1 MAEKG
6 QMNEGDHMN
15 TEDHMKAVIIRGYG
29 GPDVIELADVPVPQ
43 PGTGQVRIRVH
54 AAPVHPVDIATRAGR
69 LAEHGLMGAASADI
83 GLGWDLAGVVEALG
97 PGADQF
103 AAGDA
108 VVGMRD
114 LLTAPVGA
122 QAEQVVL
129 DTDAVAPAPRSV
141 TPVEASTIP
150 LNSLTADQA
159 LDLLALRSGQWLLV
173 TGAAGAVGGFAL
185 ELAALRGLRSVAVAA
200 PGDEELVR
208 RLGADEFVARTPYL
222 GGAVRRVVPG
232 GVHGALDAGLVGMP
246 ALDAVRDKGAFVAV
260 AAGAAPVPLRGT
272 RVHNVWIHTDGPRLA
287 ELAAAVDAG
296 QLTPRVAA
304 TLPLEQ
310 VATAHERVAAGGLR
324 GRIVLTLDG

>member
-69 LAEHGLMGAASADI
+69 LAEHGLVGAASADI

-159 LDLLALRSGQWLLV
+159 LDLLALRPGQWLLV

>member
-1 MAEKG
+1 MRLG
-6 QMNEGDHMN
+6 EG
-15 TEDHMKAVIIRGYG
+15 DHMKAVIIRGYG
-29 GPDVIELADVPVPQ
+29 GPDVIELADVPVPE

-69 LAEHGLMGAASADI
+69 LAEHGLMAASGDV
-83 GLGWDLAGVVEALG
+83 GLGWDLAGIVDALG

-103 AAGDA
+103 AVGDA

-122 QAEQVVL
+122 QAEQVAL
-129 DTDAVAPAPRSV
+129 DTDAVAPAPRDV

-150 LNSLTADQA
+150 LNSLAADQA

-185 ELAALRGLRSVAVAA
+185 ELAALRGLRTVAVAA
-200 PGDEELVR
+200 PDDEELVR
-208 RLGADEFVARTPYL
+208 RLGADEFVARTPDL

-232 GVHGALDAGLVGMP
+232 GVHGALDTGLAGMA

-287 ELAAAVDAG
+287 ELAALVDAG

>member
-1 MAEKG
+1 MAE
-6 QMNEGDHMN
+6 EGHMN
-15 TEDHMKAVIIRGYG
+15 KGDHMKAVIIHGYG

-69 LAEHGLMGAASADI
+69 LAEHGLMATSGDV
-83 GLGWDLAGVVEALG
+83 GLGWDLAGVVDALG
-97 PGADQF
+97 LEADQF

-129 DTDAVAPAPRSV
+129 DINAVAPAPRSV

-173 TGAAGAVGGFAL
+173 TGASL
-185 ELAALRGLRSVAVAA
+185 SRYTT
-200 PGDEELVR
+200 
-208 RLGADEFVARTPYL
+208 RTP
-222 GGAVRRVVPG
+222 GKMARAVSCVFG
-232 GVHGALDAGLVGMP
+232 TVGMP
-246 ALDAVRDKGAFVAV
+246 QPRSMNCVIPWF
-260 AAGAAPVPLRGT
+260 AAHVTARARNWRFSRVTSTVSGAAAFSRS
-272 RVHNVWIHTDGPRLA
+272 
-287 ELAAAVDAG
+287 AAS
-296 QLTPRVAA
+296 RS
-304 TLPLEQ
+304 
-310 VATAHERVAAGGLR
+310 TAKLSFPSSR
-324 GRIVLTLDG
+324 

>member
-15 TEDHMKAVIIRGYG
+15 TEDHMKAVIIRRYG

-69 LAEHGLMGAASADI
+69 LAEHGLVGAASADI

-129 DTDAVAPAPRSV
+129 DTDALAPAPRSV

-159 LDLLALRSGQWLLV
+159 LDLLALRPGQWLLV

>member
-1 MAEKG
+1 
-6 QMNEGDHMN
+6 
-15 TEDHMKAVIIRGYG
+15 MKAVIIRGYG

-69 LAEHGLMGAASADI
+69 LAEHGLMAASADV
-83 GLGWDLAGVVEALG
+83 GLGWDLAGVIDALG

-129 DTDAVAPAPRSV
+129 DTNAVAPAPRDV

-185 ELAALRGLRSVAVAA
+185 ELAALRGLRTVAVAA
-200 PGDEELVR
+200 PGDEKLVR
-208 RLGADEFVARTPYL
+208 RLGADEFVARTPDL

-232 GVHGALDAGLVGMP
+232 GVHGALDAGLAGMP
-246 ALDAVRDKGAFVAV
+246 ALERRPGQGLVRRGRGRRRACSAARHARAQRLDPHGRTTAGRARRSRRRWP
-260 AAGAAPVPLRGT
+260 ADPAGSSDSPAGAGG
-272 RVHNVWIHTDGPRLA
+272 NGPRA
-287 ELAAAVDAG
+287 S
-296 QLTPRVAA
+296 
-304 TLPLEQ
+304 
-310 VATAHERVAAGGLR
+310 R
-324 GRIVLTLDG
+324 GRRSPGPDRTDARQLRRQAR

>member
-1 MAEKG
+1 
-6 QMNEGDHMN
+6 
-15 TEDHMKAVIIRGYG
+15 MKAVIIRRYG

-43 PGTGQVRIRVH
+43 PGTGQVRIRVG

-69 LAEHGLMGAASADI
+69 LAEHGLMAASGDV
-83 GLGWDLAGVVEALG
+83 GLGWDLAGVVDALG
-97 PGADQF
+97 PGADRF
-103 AAGDA
+103 AAGDD

-114 LLTAPVGA
+114 LLTAVGA

-129 DTDAVAPAPRSV
+129 DTDAIAPAPRSV

-173 TGAAGAVGGFAL
+173 TGAAGAVGGFAI
-185 ELAALRGLRSVAVAA
+185 ELAALRGLRTVAVAA
-200 PGDEELVR
+200 PDDEELVR
-208 RLGADEFVARTPYL
+208 RLGADEFVARTQDL
-222 GGAVRRVVPG
+222 GGAVRHVVPA

-260 AAGAAPVPLRGT
+260 AAGAAPVPLRCT

-287 ELAAAVDAG
+287 ELAALVDAG

-310 VATAHERVAAGGLR
+310 VATAHQRVAAGGLR
-324 GRIVLTLDG
+324 GRIVLTLGG

>member
-1 MAEKG
+1 
-6 QMNEGDHMN
+6 
-15 TEDHMKAVIIRGYG
+15 MKAVIIRGYG
-29 GPDVIELADVPVPQ
+29 GPDVIELADVPVPE

-69 LAEHGLMGAASADI
+69 LAEHGLMAASGDV
-83 GLGWDLAGVVEALG
+83 GLGWDLAGIVDALG

-103 AAGDA
+103 AVGDA
-108 VVGMRD
+108 VVAMRD

-122 QAEQVVL
+122 QAEQVAL
-129 DTDAVAPAPRSV
+129 DTDAVAPAPRDV

-150 LNSLTADQA
+150 LNSLAADQA

-185 ELAALRGLRSVAVAA
+185 ELAALRGLRPVAVAA
-200 PGDEELVR
+200 PDDEKLVR
-208 RLGADEFVARTPYL
+208 RLGADEFA
-222 GGAVRRVVPG
+222 
-232 GVHGALDAGLVGMP
+232 AL
-246 ALDAVRDKGAFVAV
+246 
-260 AAGAAPVPLRGT
+260 
-272 RVHNVWIHTDGPRLA
+272 
-287 ELAAAVDAG
+287 VDAG

>member
-1 MAEKG
+1 V
-6 QMNEGDHMN
+6 
-15 TEDHMKAVIIRGYG
+15 KAVIIRGYG

-43 PGTGQVRIRVH
+43 PGPGQVRIRVR

-69 LAEHGLMGAASADI
+69 LAEHGLMAASGDV
-83 GLGWDLAGVVEALG
+83 GLGWDLTGVVEALG
-97 PGADQF
+97 PGADRF
-103 AAGDA
+103 AAGDD

-173 TGAAGAVGGFAL
+173 TGAA
-185 ELAALRGLRSVAVAA
+185 
-200 PGDEELVR
+200 
-208 RLGADEFVARTPYL
+208 
-222 GGAVRRVVPG
+222 
-232 GVHGALDAGLVGMP
+232 P

-272 RVHNVWIHTDGPRLA
+272 RVHNAWIHTDGPRLA
-287 ELAAAVDAG
+287 ELAGLVDAG

-304 TLPLEQ
+304 TLPQEQ
-310 VATAHERVAAGGLR
+310 VATAHQRVAAGGLR